1 MSNPLVIV
9 QARLN
14 SKRLPS
20 KIQAD
25 ICGMSML
32 GHVVMRASR
41 IAPVVV
47 AFPKPEENEND
58 VLSRYARV
66 AQSNP
71 NADPLIRVTGDCPM
85 LDSGLGLGLLDR
97 YHRPPGQHDLVAT
110 APAFDGLDIEVF
122 SRVALRNADMFAQ
135 TRYDRE
141 HVTPWMKRHLLY
153 EEVPLRGPA
162 LRWSVDDQSG
172 LDFVRRVFEACAHC
186 RRGVPHHTNSATS
199 IGGHDRS
206 PVWDLHQLDEP
217 SNRGGLVECTAADIL
232 MTRTGGSVYESA

>member
-1 MSNPLVIV
+1 MSSPLVII

-14 SKRLPS
+14 SKRFPN

-25 ICGMSML
+25 ICGLSML

-47 AFPKPEENEND
+47 AFPKDEEDEND

-66 AQSNP
+66 ARANP
-71 NADPLIRVTGDCPM
+71 DADPIIRITADCPL
-85 LDSGLGLGLLDR
+85 LDSGLALGLLHR
-97 YHRPPGQHDLVAT
+97 YQNGRVDILGT
-110 APAFDGLDIEVF
+110 SPAFDGLDVEIY

-135 TRYDRE
+135 SQRDRE

-153 EEVPLRGPA
+153 EEVTLRGPA
-162 LRWSVDDQSG
+162 LRWSVDDEDG
-172 LDFVRRVFEACAHC
+172 LTFVRRVFEACGHC
-186 RRGVPHHTNSATS
+186 RGGVPHHTNAATS
-199 IGGHDRS
+199 IGGSDRS

-217 SNRGGLVECTAADIL
+217 SNRGGLVECTAYEIL
-232 MTRTGGSVYESA
+232 MSRTGGDVYESA